1 MPLSTITAA
10 SASSHSTHRAAPQ
23 PFYGRQTAGS
33 LCGEGA
39 PRWSP
44 TPTRASASSAA
55 DRERRAIGALG
66 RQRAAAAHIALD
78 GHARGTS
85 SASPPRGTA
94 RTRRRCCAHR
104 RRANP
109 TVVPHRW
116 RRPPGRVRRERHDP
130 RLTPLRRERLS
141 GPWTG
146 PDGAPWMTTF
156 LFRSVRMAALTARW
170 RCAAR
175 LLDLICL
182 GADAADFDCPLWMW
196 VKQRLLSS
204 PGSRRSNLHV
214 ERHRA
219 PLRSTGRGS
228 TSATRLEASLRTFGD
243 MEDSRDPWFEPRCQR
258 ARLSFRPLCT
268 PMAEPSALT
277 HTTRLGTQS
286 LTWLCGSFRTNR
298 ASLRTYP

>member
-1 MPLSTITAA
+1 M
-10 SASSHSTHRAAPQ
+10 R
-23 PFYGRQTAGS
+23 
-33 LCGEGA
+33 
-39 PRWSP
+39 
-44 TPTRASASSAA
+44 
-55 DRERRAIGALG
+55 GALDECSFQDLLMPG
-66 RQRAAAAHIALD
+66 FRLRVSAHGGVD
-78 GHARGTS
+78 S
-85 SASPPRGTA
+85 
-94 RTRRRCCAHR
+94 
-104 RRANP
+104 
-109 TVVPHRW
+109 
-116 RRPPGRVRRERHDP
+116 
-130 RLTPLRRERLS
+130 
-141 GPWTG
+141 
-146 PDGAPWMTTF
+146 
-156 LFRSVRMAALTARW
+156 RW

-204 PGSRRSNLHV
+204 PGSRRSTLHV

-219 PLRSTGRGS
+219 ALRSTGRGS

-298 ASLRTYP
+298 ASLRTSP